1 MQAATLTSKL
11 SERAQSALLNPSEI
25 TPQALDTATAE
36 TMEMLFG
43 RELPMWRALDIAMF
57 RLHLLLKSQPSELET
72 KMYEAAVKVL
82 DRTPLPTPTATSQTG
97 CVVRGRVSE
106 W

>member
-1 MQAATLTSKL
+1 MKAKL
-11 SERAQSALLNPSEI
+11 EQRAQAALLNPSEI
-25 TPQALDTATAE
+25 TPESVATAADE
-36 TMEMLFG
+36 TMEMLAA
-43 RELPMWRALDIAMF
+43 RELPMWRVLDIAMF

-72 KMYEAAVKVL
+72 KMYEAAIKVL
-82 DRTPLPTPTATSQTG
+82 DKTPLPTPTTPSTTG